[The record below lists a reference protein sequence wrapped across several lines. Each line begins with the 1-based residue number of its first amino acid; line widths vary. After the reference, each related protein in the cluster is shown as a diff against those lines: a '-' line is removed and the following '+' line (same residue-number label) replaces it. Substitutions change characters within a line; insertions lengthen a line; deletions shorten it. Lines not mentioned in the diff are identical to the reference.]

1 MTKHILI
8 DGTPVSRRMD
18 GLSQYILNVVS
29 CLPQRADTWY
39 TIVLRPGECS
49 DEYAEKWQRQGKE
62 VLFAPIDPIGP
73 GREYQFR
80 RWLRTQPAFDAA
92 LIPSNQYPVFLPVP
106 SVYVV
111 HDLIYERYPD
121 QLGRWAYAKRWWLH
135 HNVAKGLQAA
145 TVVVA
150 VSEYTRNEI
159 LRCHPTTDVAKIK
172 VVYEGWEHLQQ
183 PVAREPLNLPL
194 KDYILYVGNSRGH
207 KNLQGLLD
215 AMTIAQPYM
224 NVGQGLVIAGDD
236 RWLNKSQ
243 RAQIAALNGKVVTT
257 GWLTSAQLDAC
268 YRQAK
273 AVVFP
278 SLSEG
283 FGIPVLEAFYY
294 GKPLLVSK
302 AASFPE
308 VAGEAALYFNP
319 VKPTEIAEKLIQA
332 LAMTEEERQQWAD
345 RGAQRLNTFS
355 WQKTADEIETILQ
368 EICPIKNIK

>member
-29 CLPQRADTWY
+29 RLSQRADTHY
-39 TIVLRPGECS
+39 TIVLRPGECP
-49 DEYAEKWQRQGKE
+49 DGYVTKWQGRGIE
-62 VLFAPIDPIGP
+62 VCFASIAPIGP
-73 GREYQFR
+73 GREWQFR
-80 RWLRTQPAFDAA
+80 RWLRSRPAFDAA
-92 LIPSNQYPVFLPVP
+92 LIPSNQYPLFLPIP
-106 SVYVV
+106 SVYIV
-111 HDLIYERYPD
+111 HDLIYERYPA
-121 QLGRWAYAKRWWLH
+121 QLGRWAHAKRRWLH
-135 HNVAKGLQAA
+135 GNVAQGLRKA
-145 TVVVA
+145 TRVVA
-150 VSEYTRNEI
+150 VSAFTRDEI
-159 LRCHPTTDVAKIK
+159 IRCHPAITAGKIT
-172 VVYEGWEHLQQ
+172 VVHEGWEHLQRPASDLAA
-183 PVAREPLNLPL
+183 PVPYT
-194 KDYILYVGNSRGH
+194 DYILYVGSSRGH

-224 NVGQGLVIAGDD
+224 NVGQGLVITGDD